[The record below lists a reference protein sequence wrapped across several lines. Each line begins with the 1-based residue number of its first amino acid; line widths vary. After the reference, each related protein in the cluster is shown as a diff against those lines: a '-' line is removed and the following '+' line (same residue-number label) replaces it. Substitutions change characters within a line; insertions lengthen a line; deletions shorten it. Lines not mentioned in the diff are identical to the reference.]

1 MTLASFFRRALYEWM
16 YLFGKPRWDT
26 GITPPEVK
34 HLIEV
39 EHFPRGRAL
48 DIGCG
53 TGTNVVYLAQH
64 GFEVVGIDFVARA
77 INKARKRARAAN
89 ASPELRAA
97 NVLERLELGAPFDFV
112 LDIGC
117 FHNFDDLG
125 RALYADN
132 LTRWT
137 HVGSTYLLYAYF
149 PAAWGGRRFGVT
161 PQTVVDTFAR
171 SFKLVE
177 STVDDRN
184 AEQDSAWYRLEHVE
198 GKGQDLDK

>member
-16 YLFGKPRWDT
+16 YLLGKPRWDT

-39 EHFPRGRAL
+39 EHFRGARAL

-77 INKARKRARAAN
+77 IGKARSRARTAN
-89 ASPELRAA
+89 VSTELRTA
-97 NVLERLELGAPFDFV
+97 NVLERLELGAPFDLV

-117 FHNFDDLG
+117 FHNFDEVG

-132 LTRWT
+132 LMRWT
-137 HVGSTYLLYAYF
+137 HIGSTYLLYAFF

-171 SFKLVE
+171 GFKVAD
-177 STVDDRN
+177 STVDAMN
-184 AEQDSAWYRLEHVE
+184 PEQDSAWYRLERVE
-198 GKGQDLDK
+198 GESQESVK